1 MGFVYRHVIEVNAGV
16 KIPEERAWD
25 YFIDILLGVEY
36 LHSLN
41 VVHRDI
47 KPSNLLLDAE
57 DRVKVHITLC
67 PPVSPPAPT
76 TIYQCLYS

>member
-36 LHSLN
+36 CESQMVLFWVFGFLWC
-41 VVHRDI
+41 
-47 KPSNLLLDAE
+47 L
-57 DRVKVHITLC
+57 
-67 PPVSPPAPT
+67 VSAMFPG
-76 TIYQCLYS
+76 CLFCHFLSG